1 MHSPVGVAVIVG
13 PTASGKTALAVE
25 LALAFGA
32 EVVSADSMQVYRGM
46 DIGTAKP
53 SQKERRGVIH
63 HMLDVAEPCESFSVA
78 RYTAM
83 AGECIRGI
91 RRRGRLP
98 ILAGGTGLYLD
109 ALVSGLRFGD
119 IPSSPEYRAELHD
132 LARSHGPQ
140 RLRAMLEECDAES
153 ASRIHPNDIKR
164 TIRALEVFHAT
175 GVTISE
181 WRRRSKSAPSPY
193 RPVYIGLCFEDRAE
207 LYRRIDARVEK
218 MLSDGLLDEVRRLMA
233 LPGVARGT
241 AMQAIGYKELAEYLR
256 GECGLEE
263 AVSRVKRE
271 TRRYA
276 KRQMT
281 WLRRN
286 PDINWFKVDLQ
297 GIQNIY
303 SISKKLLESTP
314 FLW

>member
-1 MHSPVGVAVIVG
+1 MQSPVGVVAIVG

-53 SQKERRGVIH
+53 TLKERRGVIH
-63 HMLDVAEPCESFSVA
+63 HMIDVAEPNETFSVA

-83 AGECIRGI
+83 ASQCIRGI
-91 RRRGRLP
+91 RERGRLP

-109 ALVSGLRFGD
+109 ALLSGLDFGD
-119 IPSSPEYRAELHD
+119 IPSSSEYRAELSE
-132 LARSHGPQ
+132 LARSHGPEK
-140 RLRAMLEECDAES
+140 LHAMLEECDPES

-175 GVTISE
+175 GITISE
-181 WRRRSKSAPSPY
+181 WQRRSKSAPPPY
-193 RPVYIGLCFEDRAE
+193 RPVYIGLCFEDRSE
-207 LYRRIDARVEK
+207 LYRRIDARVDK
-218 MLSDGLLDEVRRLMA
+218 MLADGLVDEVRRLMNS
-233 LPGVARGT
+233 PGAAHGT

-256 GECGLEE
+256 GECDLEE
-263 AVSRVKRE
+263 AVLRVKRE

-286 PDINWFKVDLQ
+286 PDINWYKVDLQ
-297 GIQNIY
+297 NIQDIY
-303 SISKKLLESTP
+303 IFSKNLLESSP
-314 FLW
+314 HLW